1 MTWIKPSHTRSGD
14 PVSAAGTVIRFPAY
28 VLWTLWGFGVSWFET
43 RDFRRAWQG
52 LPAVLLASLLVLLLL
67 RQGQPASRTMV
78 DSYREKAQQATRLEE
93 FDQAD
98 FYFRKLEQLAP
109 DDSRIRYDHALL
121 HAARDDYP
129 QAVRI
134 MLGLVQDEDQS
145 DDEKVHQWL
154 ARSAIEGRLDID
166 EPLAFAKIH
175 LNRLLEEN
183 PNHRYA
189 HFFYSQ
195 LFLRLNDLENAIRH
209 LEPVASQSPDLQ
221 MQLAALYGL
230 QGDRTRSRSLA
241 HEAADLLEQEIRDTQ
256 TSDVSKCLQL
266 AGCYL
271 LLEDYEPAVTVL
283 KQAITK
289 FDDEACRKTLGRT
302 YVRWSD
308 DVFATSPENIGR
320 RMELL
325 QKALLVA
332 PDEPLALQRIVEI
345 AATEGPAAAE
355 AKTRL
360 QESLADGKAPAV
372 IHFALGTMEASAGNM
387 EAALRHLDQAH
398 AINPHTAVTL
408 NNLAYVLLHSAAPDF
423 ERALEV
429 SNQAL
434 RMAPTTAPFR
444 ETRGQILTALGRH
457 AEAIS
462 DLEFALPNIP
472 RIPTQISIH
481 RALATC
487 YRELGDADLAR
498 IHEQK
503 AGQLQSKLPD
513 TNAKTGPLPPSPAPI
528 EPDR

>member
-1 MTWIKPSHTRSGD
+1 MSWTNPYHTRSGD
-14 PVSAAGTVIRFPAY
+14 PVSAAGAVIRFPAY

-43 RDFRRAWQG
+43 RDFRRVWQG
-52 LPAVLLASLLVLLLL
+52 FPAVLLAGLLVVLLL
-67 RQGQPASRTMV
+67 RQGRPASSNVV

-93 FDQAD
+93 FDRAD

-109 DDSRIRYDHALL
+109 GDSRIRYDHALL

-129 QAVRI
+129 QAVHI
-134 MLGLVQDEDQS
+134 MLGLIQDEDQS
-145 DDEKVHQWL
+145 DDEKAHLWL
-154 ARSAIEGRLDID
+154 ARSAIEGRLDMD

-175 LNRLLEEN
+175 LNQLLEEN

-195 LFLRLNDLENAIRH
+195 LFLRMNDLDNAIRH

-241 HEAADLLEQEIRDTQ
+241 QEAADLLEQGIRDTQ
-256 TSDVSKCLQL
+256 TADVSKWLQL

-271 LLEDYEPAVTVL
+271 LLEDYESAVTIL

-308 DVFATSPENIGR
+308 DVSAKSPENIGR

-325 QKALLVA
+325 QEALRVA
-332 PDEPLALQRIVEI
+332 PDDPLALQRIVEI
-345 AATEGPAAAE
+345 AGTEGPAAAE
-355 AKTRL
+355 AKARL
-360 QESLADGKAPAV
+360 RESLADGKAPAV
-372 IHFALGTMEASAGNM
+372 IHFALGTMEAAAGNM
-387 EAALRHLDQAH
+387 EAALRHLDQAR

-408 NNLAYVLLHSAAPDF
+408 NNLAYVLLHRETPDL
-423 ERALEV
+423 ERALDV

-434 RMAPTTAPFR
+434 RMVPAAAPFR
-444 ETRGQILTALGRH
+444 ETRGQILTSLGRY
-457 AEAIS
+457 AEAVS
-462 DLEFALPNIP
+462 DLEFALPKIP
-472 RIPTQISIH
+472 RVPTQISIH
-481 RALATC
+481 QSLAAC
-487 YRELGDADLAR
+487 YRELGDAELAR

-503 AGQLQSKLPD
+503 AEQLQSKLSD
-513 TNAKTGPLPPSPAPI
+513 TDTGTPSLDPFKS
-528 EPDR
+528 DR